1 MLKMII
7 NSTQNHAEPATL
19 QHYQKLLEHNKRRLI
34 QLITLVACGLAIPF
48 TLILGLAVLNQQQS
62 LSIFSLHLVRSL
74 FNPLLVWWLVRRKQ
88 INWAWHCTMLLA
100 IGYNSALAYA
110 MHLPNVIIFEL
121 FALCSFAVVMPF
133 WQVLAYTSGLI
144 GLNYLVAG
152 QFIVLNEWALVMI
165 MVLSIVLMCSTIG
178 FVSRQTLWHASQ
190 QHSQTAQLVQQRSS
204 MQQQLHDLQSHVQ
217 QLSLLKHDL
226 RQPLKSVQGLLQGLA
241 FEQPST
247 NSTIQPALAATQRV
261 ERQLNNLLDQARQQ
275 LGRQRASLEIIDV
288 QQCLAQLQPAISGL
302 AAYYSEPIA
311 KVQLEIAAGSV
322 IMADREQFERAL
334 FNLLDNSLS
343 RCHHEVRISSY
354 RSEQNV
360 IIEVRDDGAGM
371 HQALRAALN
380 QADFSAITQ
389 GLGLKQVQQMLNQ
402 AKATLYV
409 PDVPTGYTIQLHFPQ
424 VTQ

>member
-1 MLKMII
+1 MLKTII
-7 NSTQNHAEPATL
+7 NRTKNHADPAIVG
-19 QHYQKLLEHNKRRLI
+19 HYQHLLEHNKRRLI
-34 QLITLVACGLAIPF
+34 EWIMLLAGGLALPF
-48 TLILGLAVLNQQQS
+48 TFVLIVAVANHQQPS
-62 LSIFSLHLVRSL
+62 SVLVLHLTRSL
-74 FNPLLVWWLVRRKQ
+74 LNPLLVWWLIRRKQ
-88 INWAWHCTMLLA
+88 INWAWHATMVFA
-100 IGYNSALAYA
+100 MTHNTVLAYV
-110 MHLPNVIIFEL
+110 MHLPNVIIVEL
-121 FALCSFAVVMPF
+121 FALASFAVVMPF
-133 WQVLAYTSGLI
+133 WQVLAYSGGLI
-144 GLNYLVAG
+144 GLNYCFAS

-165 MVLSIVLMCSTIG
+165 VVLSIVLMCSTIG

-190 QHSQTAQLVQQRSS
+190 QQSQTADLVQQQSS
-204 MQQQLHDLQSHVQ
+204 MQQQLHDLQTHVQ

-288 QQCLAQLQPAISGL
+288 QHCLRQLQPAINGL

-311 KVQLEIAAGSV
+311 KVQLEIDAGSV
-322 IMADREQFERAL
+322 IVADREQFERAL

-343 RCHHEVRISSY
+343 RCHHEVHIRSY

-371 HQALRAALN
+371 HQALRTALN

-389 GLGLKQVQQMLNQ
+389 GLGLKQVQQMLTQ
-402 AKATLYV
+402 AQAWLHV
-409 PDVPTGYTIQLHFPQ
+409 PDVATGCTIQLHFPQ
-424 VTQ
+424 ATQ